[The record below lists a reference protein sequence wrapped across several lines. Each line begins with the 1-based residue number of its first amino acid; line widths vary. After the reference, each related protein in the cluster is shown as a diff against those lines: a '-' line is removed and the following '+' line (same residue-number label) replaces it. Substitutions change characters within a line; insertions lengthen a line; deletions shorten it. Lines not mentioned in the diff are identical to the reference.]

1 MGLSH
6 QEQLRQRI
14 KRHADCNMIFGLVS
28 KPGYDQAFGILISGT
43 TVSNQKKIR
52 FLTNQKLTDS
62 GQALSIRSSLT
73 VLAKLLCGGTS
84 QPFLNGFAVPC
95 LLLLLQDVSQLT
107 AGQFSAKLQQFRY
120 GDVDMD
126 IIGLPVSG
134 RLAQVIGCES
144 KVCSALVEGI

>member
-1 MGLSH
+1 MGLGH
-6 QEQLRQRI
+6 QEQLRQHI
-14 KRHADCNMIFGLVS
+14 KRHADCNMIFRLVP
-28 KPGYDQAFGILISGT
+28 KTGHNQPFCILIAGA

-120 GDVDMD
+120 GDVDMNV
-126 IIGLPVSG
+126 ISLPVSG

-144 KVCSALVEGI
+144 KVCSALIKGI